1 MKNLLF
7 IGAGNMAEAI
17 VNGLVSSHAPFRIRA
32 VDVDAARLAHFLE
45 KFGVEGSAD
54 LLPEVAR
61 ADIVLLAVKPQ
72 QALEVL
78 AAVAPAWT
86 ARHLLVSICAG
97 LRSGKLESAAGAGA
111 RVVRVMP
118 NTPSLVGLGA
128 AAISRGAHATEED
141 LATARAILAAT
152 GITVTVPES
161 DLDAVTAVSGSGPAY
176 VFYLAEAMMASAI
189 EMGLDPA
196 VAGALVAQTVEGAG
210 RMLNQ
215 TGLPPDELR
224 RRVTSKGGTT
234 AAAVAVLDGAFVRQ
248 HIQDA
253 LDAAV
258 KRSRELAG

>member
-1 MKNLLF
+1 MKQLLF

-17 VNGLVSSHAPFRIRA
+17 VNGLVSSKAPFACRA
-32 VDVDAARLAHFLE
+32 VDLDPARLELFARSY
-45 KFGVEGSAD
+45 GVGGSQD
-54 LLPEVAR
+54 LPAEVGR
-61 ADIVLLAVKPQ
+61 ADIVLLATKPQ

-78 AAVAPAWT
+78 SSVASVWSADK
-86 ARHLLVSICAG
+86 LLISICAG
-97 LRSGKLESAAGAGA
+97 LRSDKLEAAVGQGA

-128 AAISRGAHATEED
+128 AALSRGGHASDAD
-141 LATARAILAAT
+141 LEVAAAILAST

-161 DLDAVTAVSGSGPAY
+161 DMDAVTAVSGSGPAY
-176 VFYLAEAMMASAI
+176 VFYLAEAMLAAAA
-189 EMGLDPA
+189 ELGLD
-196 VAGALVAQTVEGAG
+196 GATASSLVAQTIEGAG
-210 RMLNQ
+210 RMIRQ

-234 AAAVAVLDGAFVRQ
+234 AAAIAVLDGHFVRQ

-253 LDAAV
+253 LDAAA